1 MKVNPKSHAFLS
13 PLAAELSQFLQ
24 LKRVSGCRYL
34 DEERLLHDLDAFL
47 VRFLPASN
55 PIITL
60 DTVRAFVA
68 QRGSESECTREH
80 RLSLIRQVCRFL
92 AIEEPRTTIPGPRFL
107 GIRRR
112 PFVARV
118 LTAEEAQQF
127 LQASV
132 LLPADSRSPLRRV
145 VLGTAL
151 ALLLLTG
158 LRAGEVIRLTEADV
172 DLINGVLR
180 IRDTKFGKSRFVPI
194 AEDVSRRLQQCRAE
208 VRVRLGSRAPD
219 CVFFPNRNGHRYSK
233 TALRDAFHRALKIAG
248 IPRKSGGKPLRL
260 HDLRHSFAVL
270 RLLIWYRQDADL
282 GAKLPLLATYLGH
295 VGLSSSQRYLQLTQD
310 MTGEITRRFE
320 ARFGYLVR
328 DGRRS

>member
-1 MKVNPKSHAFLS
+1 MKASLRSEPFSS

-47 VRFLPASN
+47 VRLLPAGN

-60 DTVRAFVA
+60 DLVRGFVA
-68 QRGSESECTREH
+68 QRGVESECTREH
-80 RLSLIRQVCRFL
+80 RLSLIRQVCRFM
-92 AIEEPRTTIPGPRFL
+92 AIEEPGTAIPGPRFL
-107 GIRRR
+107 GIHRR

-127 LQASV
+127 LHACS
-132 LLPADSRSPLRRV
+132 LLPTDSRSPLRRA
-145 VLGTAL
+145 VLGPAL

-158 LRAGEVIRLTEADV
+158 LRAGELLRLTEADV
-172 DLINGVLR
+172 DLTKGVLR

-194 AEDVSRRLQQCRAE
+194 ADDVSQRLQQCHAE
-208 VRVRLGSRAPD
+208 VRFRLGSREQD
-219 CVFFPNRNGHRYSK
+219 SVFFPNRNGHRYSR
-233 TALRDAFHRALKIAG
+233 TALRDAFHCALKIAD
-248 IPRKSGGKPLRL
+248 IPRKSAGRPLRL

-270 RLLIWYRQDADL
+270 RLLIWYRQEADL

-328 DGRRS
+328 DGRPS

>member
-1 MKVNPKSHAFLS
+1 MKDNPESPTFLS

-47 VRFLPASN
+47 VQFLPADS
-55 PIITL
+55 PVITL
-60 DTVRAFVA
+60 DAVRAFVA
-68 QRGSESECTREH
+68 QRGVESECTREH

-92 AIEEPRTTIPGPRFL
+92 AIEEPRTAVPGPRFL

-118 LTAEEAQQF
+118 LTAEEAQRF
-127 LQASV
+127 LQACV
-132 LLPADSRSPLRRV
+132 LLPADSRSPLRRA
-145 VLGTAL
+145 VLGSAL

-158 LRAGEVIRLTEADV
+158 LRAGEVIRLTETDV
-172 DLINGVLR
+172 DLTQGVLR

-194 AEDVSRRLQQCRAE
+194 AEDVAQRLQQCRAE
-208 VRVRLGSRAPD
+208 VHVRLGSRAPD
-219 CVFFPNRNGHRYSK
+219 SVFFPNRNGHRYSR
-233 TALRDAFHRALKIAG
+233 TALRDAFLRALQIAG
-248 IPRKSGGKPLRL
+248 IPRKSGGKPLRM

-270 RLLIWYRQDADL
+270 RLLIWYRQEADL

-320 ARFGYLVR
+320 ARFRYLVR
-328 DGRRS
+328 DGRPL